1 MIELVANYLSA
12 AMILFLVMDPLG
24 NIPVFLSILKDIEPK
39 RRWKII
45 LRELL
50 IALVILLIFLYY
62 GQNLLDLL
70 HLQSESVSIAGGI
83 ILFIIGIRMVFPTRR
98 GIMGDQLEGEPLI
111 VPLAIPL
118 VAGPSTLAT
127 LMLLVRSDPSN
138 MVGWLT
144 ALLIAWLLT
153 AIILLMA
160 PIFFKILRKRGLA
173 AIERLMGMILI
184 MIAVQMSVDGI
195 KSVIYGI

>member
-1 MIELVANYLSA
+1 
-12 AMILFLVMDPLG
+12 MILFLVMDPLG

-50 IALVILLIFLYY
+50 IALVILLIFLFY

-127 LMLLVRSDPSN
+127 LMLLVRSNPTN